1 MPDNFCLRNSY
12 PWNAKYSEVT
22 SLTNLLELQIRAPYK
37 IFNMNYIFIFRNKI
51 CEYQVK
57 MKIPT
62 KIVLYAGSI
71 KFQLLSM
78 INVVLVNNFVRNM
91 NTATLF
97 PIFKSSCLSPLQAI
111 ITGFGLIQPDLMFP
125 GKELAALFWW
135 LCTKMCNMLPWHF
148 DKKCGWT

>member
-12 PWNAKYSEVT
+12 PWNAKYSELT

-57 MKIPT
+57 MNIPT

-111 ITGFGLIQPDLMFP
+111 ITGFGLIQSDLMFSR
-125 GKELAALFWW
+125 KRTIDIFLVV
-135 LCTKMCNMLPWHF
+135 MY
-148 DKKCGWT
+148 

>member
-1 MPDNFCLRNSY
+1 
-12 PWNAKYSEVT
+12 
-22 SLTNLLELQIRAPYK
+22 LTNLLELQIRAPYK

-97 PIFKSSCLSPLQAI
+97 PIFKSSRLTPFQA
-111 ITGFGLIQPDLMFP
+111 ITGFGLIQSDLMFSR
-125 GKELAALFWW
+125 KRTIDIFLVV
-135 LCTKMCNMLPWHF
+135 MY
-148 DKKCGWT
+148 

>member
-1 MPDNFCLRNSY
+1 
-12 PWNAKYSEVT
+12 
-22 SLTNLLELQIRAPYK
+22 LTNLLELQIRAPYK
-37 IFNMNYIFIFRNKI
+37 IYNMNYIFIFRNKI

-57 MKIPT
+57 MKIPI

-71 KFQLLSM
+71 NFQLLSM
-78 INVVLVNNFVRNM
+78 INVVLVDYFITNV

-97 PIFKSSCLSPLQAI
+97 PIFKSSRLTPFQA

-135 LCTKMCNMLPWHF
+135 LCTKMCNMLP
-148 DKKCGWT
+148 

>member
-1 MPDNFCLRNSY
+1 
-12 PWNAKYSEVT
+12 
-22 SLTNLLELQIRAPYK
+22 LTNLLELQIRAPYK
-37 IFNMNYIFIFRNKI
+37 IYNMNYIFIFRNKI

-57 MKIPT
+57 MKIPI

-71 KFQLLSM
+71 NFQLLSM

-97 PIFKSSCLSPLQAI
+97 PIFKSSCLTPFQA

-135 LCTKMCNMLPWHF
+135 LCTKMCNMLP
-148 DKKCGWT
+148 

>member
-1 MPDNFCLRNSY
+1 MPYNFCLRNSY

-111 ITGFGLIQPDLMFP
+111 ITGFGLIQSDLMFSR
-125 GKELAALFWW
+125 KRTIDIFLVV
-135 LCTKMCNMLPWHF
+135 MY
-148 DKKCGWT
+148 

>member
-111 ITGFGLIQPDLMFP
+111 ITGFGLIQSDLMFSR
-125 GKELAALFWW
+125 KRTNDIFLVV
-135 LCTKMCNMLPWHF
+135 MY
-148 DKKCGWT
+148 

>member
-1 MPDNFCLRNSY
+1 MPDNFCLTNSY
-12 PWNAKYSEVT
+12 PWNAKYSELT

-111 ITGFGLIQPDLMFP
+111 ITGFGLIQSDLMFSR
-125 GKELAALFWW
+125 KRTIDFFLVV
-135 LCTKMCNMLPWHF
+135 MY
-148 DKKCGWT
+148 